1 MSSYSELI
9 KNFEKIRAYMREFYI
24 YGFKNRSQYSEKSAR
39 SYDDERRRVESWLGD
54 LMKFVRTPEGKNVF
68 ISVDSRVS
76 ACDPLYKAWK
86 TKSFTD
92 GDITLHFILF
102 DILFDPSVSMTV
114 GEIVS
119 EIDLRL
125 SVFTDPMTF
134 DESTVRKKLKEYI
147 AEGLVVSEKKGRSV
161 YYRRAAND
169 CDIPSAE
176 VLQFFSEAAP
186 CGVVGSF
193 LLDKTNSSEYPF
205 LFKHHYITSSLDS
218 DVLASFFDAMGEKR
232 FVTFV
237 NKSSRGNKNTEVFA
251 IPLRVLSSAQNG
263 RQHIVVYRPKTKAL
277 ASFRLDYIADVKKG
291 DVCERFDEYREL
303 LALVEPY
310 TWGVSIRTKHKKTET
325 VDFTVFVGDG
335 ERYIIDRLNRE
346 KRVGTVEKIDERHYR
361 FHAEVFD
368 SFELV
373 PWIRTFICRI
383 TELKFSNRQIEKIFR
398 NDLSHLYAMYGVEKE
413 ESQT

>member
-1 MSSYSELI
+1 
-9 KNFEKIRAYMREFYI
+9 
-24 YGFKNRSQYSEKSAR
+24 
-39 SYDDERRRVESWLGD
+39 
-54 LMKFVRTPEGKNVF
+54 
-68 ISVDSRVS
+68 
-76 ACDPLYKAWK
+76 
-86 TKSFTD
+86 
-92 GDITLHFILF
+92 
-102 DILFDPSVSMTV
+102 
-114 GEIVS
+114 
-119 EIDLRL
+119 
-125 SVFTDPMTF
+125 
-134 DESTVRKKLKEYI
+134 
-147 AEGLVVSEKKGRSV
+147 
-161 YYRRAAND
+161 
-169 CDIPSAE
+169 
-176 VLQFFSEAAP
+176 
-186 CGVVGSF
+186 
-193 LLDKTNSSEYPF
+193 
-205 LFKHHYITSSLDS
+205 
-218 DVLASFFDAMGEKR
+218 MGEKR

-251 IPLRVLSSAQNG
+251 VPLRVLSSAQNG

-310 TWGVSIRTKHKKTET
+310 T